1 MSTAAARTAVART
14 DRSALPLEPERVSAR
29 PRPRPV
35 VTTGGRP
42 AAARPRL
49 LLPPSPEP
57 VPDVVVRTAAA
68 LLAGPTVRS
77 VLSPVTEIAWP
88 VARPAATRN
97 APLPDPGRT
106 AGSVALAALEA
117 LAGGRPVL
125 QLARW
130 VTPSV
135 YEALA
140 RRCVTPGR
148 PTRRPTVR
156 TTVVS
161 RISETVA
168 EASVAL
174 HDGTRVR
181 AAALRLEAH
190 RGGWRVT
197 VLQIG

>member
-1 MSTAAARTAVART
+1 MSPAVART
-14 DRSALPLEPERVSAR
+14 LRSPLAPQPEHASR
-29 PRPRPV
+29 PRLRPV
-35 VTTGGRP
+35 TTDDRP
-42 AAARPRL
+42 ASARPRL

-57 VPDVVVRTAAA
+57 VPDAVVRTAAA
-68 LLAGPTVRS
+68 ILAGPTVRS

-88 VARPAATRN
+88 VARPASSPA

-130 VTPSV
+130 VSPSV

-140 RRCVTPGR
+140 SRCVPPGR

-174 HDGTRVR
+174 HDGSRVR

-190 RGGWRVT
+190 RGSWRVT